1 MPLTHAELAH
11 ALKTLRLGMGAS
23 DLHGSLTGYLC
34 AGGTAGADDWP
45 AALEIEPDP
54 ITADPKV
61 ESIKPGSI
69 TSGSIG
75 PGSTKPDPSGTHSAT
90 KLKHEA
96 LRQLYR
102 DCRAQLDDPDLGFEP
117 LLPALD
123 APLETR
129 ADALV
134 EWCRGFL
141 GGVGLSGAP
150 ARFLSGDASEVLA
163 DIGRI
168 AASRFDYDDAEED
181 ENALSEVL
189 EFVRVGVLLL
199 HTELTRPRSPA
210 GGTLH

>member
-1 MPLTHAELAH
+1 MTRPRLTHAELAH
-11 ALKTLRLGMGAS
+11 ALKTLCLGMGAS

-34 AGGTAGADDWP
+34 AGGSAGADEWP

-54 ITADPKV
+54 IGSGPTAR
-61 ESIKPGSI
+61 GSA
-69 TSGSIG
+69 
-75 PGSTKPDPSGTHSAT
+75 STLHNEMLS
-90 KLKHEA
+90 
-96 LRQLYR
+96 QLYR

-117 LLPALD
+117 LLPAPD
-123 APLETR
+123 APVETR

-141 GGVGLSGAP
+141 GGVGLSGTAT
-150 ARFLSGDASEVLA
+150 RLLSADANEVLA

-181 ENALSEVL
+181 ESALSEVL

-199 HTELTRPRSPA
+199 HTELIRPRSPA
-210 GGTLH
+210 GGTVH

>member
-34 AGGTAGADDWP
+34 AGGSAGADEWP

-54 ITADPKV
+54 I
-61 ESIKPGSI
+61 GSAPI
-69 TSGSIG
+69 N
-75 PGSTKPDPSGTHSAT
+75 PDSTKPASGT
-90 KLKHEA
+90 KLQHET
-96 LRQLYR
+96 LRRLYR

-123 APLETR
+123 RPLETR

-141 GGVGLSGAP
+141 GGVGLSGSA
-150 ARFLSGDASEVLA
+150 ARLLSVDANEVLA

-181 ENALSEVL
+181 ESALMEVL
-189 EFVRVGVLLL
+189 EFVRVGVMLL
-199 HTELTRPRSPA
+199 HTEMMRPRSRA
-210 GGTLH
+210 GGRLH